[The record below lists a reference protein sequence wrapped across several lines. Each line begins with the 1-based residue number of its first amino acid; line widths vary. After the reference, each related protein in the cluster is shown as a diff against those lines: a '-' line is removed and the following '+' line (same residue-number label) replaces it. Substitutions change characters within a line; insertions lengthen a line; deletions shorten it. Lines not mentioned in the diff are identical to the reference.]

1 MSESIHHLEW
11 KYLRRHKV
19 LFTGVL
25 LCRAVWEIIPMQV
38 PVLAGALVDGVAGKG
53 LRVYGVQWADA
64 PPRDAVSAAAIG
76 LLLVALLYGL
86 SAYAY
91 TVLGARLD
99 KRFVAGLRKAV
110 AEKAI
115 LLSLDHHQRL
125 GSGELMDCVLK
136 DTSRLRGYTERV
148 FTRSLTNAVRAG
160 FPIVMLILIDLR
172 LALIALSI
180 IPPQWFLTWRLQRRL
195 QHMVRLRQADHAE
208 LTTAI
213 KENLDAIETI
223 QALDAAKPAVARAQR
238 WSDRVEAGELET
250 SRVSALIRANVWT
263 LTGIGLA
270 LTWWRGGL
278 DVLAGGLTVGT
289 LVAFTGFVDY
299 AYRPFRHFTT
309 IVKKYRVGTVS
320 LERIRDLLALSSS
333 VEIRPDAREIPVTR
347 GVLEFRRV
355 TFSYQARPVLQ
366 GLDLRIEGKRIT
378 ALLGRSGSGKS
389 SMLRLV
395 ARLYDPDGGDIT
407 LDGHPLPSFTLE
419 SLRSQVAVVPQH
431 PAVFSGTILENLRIA
446 RPDAPLEAVER
457 ACAQAG
463 ALEFIDRLDGRF
475 EARIGRGAGGL
486 SGGQLQRLSIARAL
500 LKEPKVLLMD
510 EPTSALDAESEEL
523 VLDTLRRL
531 RGALTIVLVTHRP
544 STAAIADRVVLID
557 HGRVVAEHAADER
570 LLDPDADTAE
580 FPTLGRPLARTVTT

>member
-1 MSESIHHLEW
+1 MSKSIHHLEW
-11 KYLRRHKV
+11 EYLRRHKV

-38 PVLAGALVDGVAGKG
+38 PVLAGALVDGVAGKSF
-53 LRVYGVQWADA
+53 RVYGVHWSEAT
-64 PPRDAVSAAAIG
+64 PRDAVSAAAIG

-125 GSGELMDCVLK
+125 GSGELMDCVLR
-136 DTSRLRGYTERV
+136 DTGRLRGYTERV

-160 FPIVMLILIDLR
+160 FPIVMLLLIDAR
-172 LALIALSI
+172 LALIALSV

-195 QHMVRLRQADHAE
+195 QQVTRLRQADHSE

-223 QALDAAKPAVARAQR
+223 QALDAAKPAVARVQGWA
-238 WSDRVEAGELET
+238 DRVEAGELET
-250 SRVSALIRANVWT
+250 SRISALIRANVWT

-278 DVLAGGLTVGT
+278 GVLDGVMTVGT

-309 IVKKYRVGTVS
+309 IVKKYRDGTVS
-320 LERIRDLLALSSS
+320 LERIRDILALPSS
-333 VEIRPDAREIPVTR
+333 VEVRPDARPIPVKD

-355 TFSYQARPVLQ
+355 CFSYDARAVLQ

-378 ALLGRSGSGKS
+378 AILGRSGSGKS

-395 ARLYDPDGGDIT
+395 ARLYDPTSGDIT
-407 LDGHPLPSFTLE
+407 LDGHRLSSFTLE

-431 PAVFSGTILENLRIA
+431 PAIFSGTILENLRIA
-446 RPDAPLEAVER
+446 RPDAPIEAIEQ
-457 ACAQAG
+457 ACESAG

-500 LKEPKVLLMD
+500 LKDPKVLLMD

-523 VLDTLRRL
+523 VLETLRRL
-531 RGALTIVLVTHRP
+531 RGTMTIVVVTHRP
-544 STAAIADRVVLID
+544 STAAIADRVLLMD
-557 HGRVVAEHAADER
+557 LGRVVAERSPDEM
-570 LLDPDADTAE
+570 LLHPETGDVSSPIGL
-580 FPTLGRPLARTVTT
+580 FARTVAT